1 MCADGSNDISV
12 PRLPLLAMRLR
23 LFVLHST
30 EAPIECVLK
39 NFRFVAYSR
48 FVATRSSL
56 VTKSSDEP
64 VKRLNLALV
73 CLRRSKV
80 VITASGGARA
90 TKVVPLKQITDK
102 AVQLATKDG
111 FQVSNAHNTSL
122 AIISVAH
129 QLLDLGNSVYSG
141 GALDRGVQGS

>member
-1 MCADGSNDISV
+1 M
-12 PRLPLLAMRLR
+12 
-23 LFVLHST
+23 
-30 EAPIECVLK
+30 
-39 NFRFVAYSR
+39 
-48 FVATRSSL
+48 
-56 VTKSSDEP
+56 TKSSDEP

-73 CLRRSKV
+73 WLRRSKV

-129 QLLDLGNSVYSG
+129 QLLDLGNLVYSG